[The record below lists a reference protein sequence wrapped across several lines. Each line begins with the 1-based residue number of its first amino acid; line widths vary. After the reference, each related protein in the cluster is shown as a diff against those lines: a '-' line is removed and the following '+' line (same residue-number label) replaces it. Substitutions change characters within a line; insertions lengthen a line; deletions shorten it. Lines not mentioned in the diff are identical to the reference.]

1 MRFRCT
7 PHADDR
13 ADSSRRCHAR
23 SSGCGLLLW
32 YDTLHMKQRGKLV
45 EMVDQEKA
53 RVAVRMLLEAIG
65 EDPDREG
72 LVETPDRV
80 ARMYSELCDGMD
92 RSASEHLSKTFA
104 VSGDDLVIERDITF
118 YSLCEHHMLPFYGK
132 AAIGYIP
139 NGRVAGLSKLARAVE
154 VFARRLQLQE
164 QLTAQVADAL
174 MAELDCKGTIV
185 YMEAEHM
192 CMTMRGVQKPGTK
205 TATLARRGAFV
216 ENPELEARFFRMLDR

>member
-1 MRFRCT
+1 MV
-7 PHADDR
+7 
-13 ADSSRRCHAR
+13 
-23 SSGCGLLLW
+23 
-32 YDTLHMKQRGKLV
+32 RGKLV
-45 EMVDQEKA
+45 EMVDQDKVRE
-53 RVAVRMLLEAIG
+53 AVRLLLEGIG
-65 EDPDREG
+65 EDPTREG

-139 NGRVAGLSKLARAVE
+139 NGRVAGLSKLARTVE

-174 MAELDCKGTIV
+174 MAELDCKGAIV

-205 TATLARRGAFV
+205 TATLARRGVFV